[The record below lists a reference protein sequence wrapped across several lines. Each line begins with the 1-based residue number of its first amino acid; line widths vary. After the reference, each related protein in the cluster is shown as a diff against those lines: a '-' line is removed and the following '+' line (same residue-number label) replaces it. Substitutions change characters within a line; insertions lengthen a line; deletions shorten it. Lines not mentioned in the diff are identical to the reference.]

1 MVRVTA
7 PAPPPGKPHGHIE
20 DYSFPTS
27 ATVDESKA
35 WSMKIHNNG
44 DASGEICAGIANMPG
59 NPGDVEVYCNETGET
74 RTIPP
79 GYILRIYG
87 TRDVCS
93 RVSVSGT
100 VKFKAEGSY
109 TIRLVGGHR
118 EDTTWIDDESVD
130 ING

>member
-1 MVRVTA
+1 
-7 PAPPPGKPHGHIE
+7 
-20 DYSFPTS
+20 
-27 ATVDESKA
+27 
-35 WSMKIHNNG
+35 
-44 DASGEICAGIANMPG
+44 MPG
-59 NPGDVEVYCNETGET
+59 NPGDIEVYCAQTGET
-74 RTIPP
+74 ITVSP

-93 RVSVSGT
+93 RVSASGT

-109 TIRLVGGHR
+109 VIRLVGGHR